1 MSIEREDHHC
11 EVAATENSLLAN
23 DNSHSV
29 CGMLASAEATRRTSL
44 YLRGERPM
52 ARKKA
57 PSNQGA
63 VWTTKDFAAIRRL
76 VKTGATGKTIAKK
89 IGRSVVALYQKASIE
104 GISLSARPTVRRSAV
119 AKKAKAVA
127 ASKRRRSR

>member
-1 MSIEREDHHC
+1 MHGIEHIL
-11 EVAATENSLLAN
+11 VATTENSLLAN

-29 CGMLASAEATRRTSL
+29 CGMLAERRQRRRVETSRH
-44 YLRGERPM
+44 LRVRSM

-104 GISLSARPTVRRSAV
+104 GISLAARPTVRRSAV
-119 AKKAKAVA
+119 VKKARAVTV
-127 ASKRRRSR
+127 STRRHSY